1 MLMKI
6 KYYQFD
12 ELVEKLTLKRDISR
26 NALFDTMFSI
36 QNLDNLELNIK
47 GLKIEP
53 YDIDF
58 KAAKFDLS
66 LSAIEDTDHIEF
78 ILEYCTKLFKKETIQ
93 RIGNHVVNIL
103 KEIVNNPEQKLSEI
117 NLLSQEEEK

>member
-1 MLMKI
+1 
-6 KYYQFD
+6 
-12 ELVEKLTLKRDISR
+12 
-26 NALFDTMFSI
+26 MFSI

-66 LSAIEDTDHIEF
+66 LSAIENTNHIEF
-78 ILEYCTKLFKKETIQ
+78 ILEYCTKLFKKKQ
-93 RIGNHVVNIL
+93 Y
-103 KEIVNNPEQKLSEI
+103 KELEI
-117 NLLSQEEEK
+117 M